1 MYEATWL
8 GAGVRVRVRVRVV
21 AVVRAGIRD
30 RVGLIE
36 DVRGHLLRLGHV
48 LDDEV
53 GLRHGG
59 GRDGLLV
66 RVPGG
71 HGVLDAW
78 RLVRGRGSAYLPWM
92 TEVMSARSCL
102 STVVHTLV
110 RVRVRVRCRGR
121 AR

>member
-1 MYEATWL
+1 M
-8 GAGVRVRVRVRVV
+8 GAGVRVRVV
-21 AVVRAGIRD
+21 AMVRARVGVRD

-66 RVPGG
+66 RVPGK
-71 HGVLDAW
+71 V
-78 RLVRGRGSAYLPWM
+78 
-92 TEVMSARSCL
+92 
-102 STVVHTLV
+102 STL
-110 RVRVRVRCRGR
+110 
-121 AR
+121 